1 MAGKVLS
8 TLLGVMALMSS
19 WSAVE
24 TLYVQGNHTQYPH
37 GYSTNFWWQF
47 MNTTAH
53 LNNRTDCYVCAHM
66 PLSAYTSGLWPY
78 SITEDRS
85 WCLLGLATHPGN
97 RVLWSKANYSTPL
110 NITWSKS
117 PLLNVNCSGQT
128 DLLAW
133 PQVSDPL
140 PDIILL
146 NKLNAAQLPLCVMN
160 NGTLSVGE
168 LPLHVCGYIYTYC
181 PPENESRCM
190 KCLTSA
196 KCAENLTLRRTECKF
211 NLAYRIPVKAKS
223 QKWTGC
229 ARTVPSSKGTRVL
242 ADWYFMCGHKA
253 YLSLPEGWGGLCA
266 LVKLSDHVF
275 FMDRVEHHPS
285 NRQKREVDIAS
296 PNSFGVT
303 VDTGVPREFRIWSGG
318 AKFFQSLIPNIG
330 VAEVRD
336 HVEIN
341 RYALLRHIN
350 LTKKLGTALAEEQ
363 KAIRTMVLQNRLTLD
378 LITASQGGVCKLI
391 GETCCTFIPDG
402 YTTGGD
408 IYEALQNLTALQ
420 KYVAD
425 HTSGGDASQG
435 WIAWLTSGP
444 WWNMFLKFLTPIL
457 TLLTLLCLFTGCILP
472 CVRSMVNKMIA
483 NTFTNY
489 ILLQQSDMD
498 AKANVCV

>member
-1 MAGKVLS
+1 MP
-8 TLLGVMALMSS
+8 
-19 WSAVE
+19 
-24 TLYVQGNHTQYPH
+24 Q
-37 GYSTNFWWQF
+37 
-47 MNTTAH
+47 NTR
-53 LNNRTDCYVCAHM
+53 L
-66 PLSAYTSGLWPY
+66 
-78 SITEDRS
+78 TE
-85 WCLLGLATHPGN
+85 
-97 RVLWSKANYSTPL
+97 Y
-110 NITWSKS
+110 
-117 PLLNVNCSGQT
+117 
-128 DLLAW
+128 
-133 PQVSDPL
+133 
-140 PDIILL
+140 
-146 NKLNAAQLPLCVMN
+146 
-160 NGTLSVGE
+160 
-168 LPLHVCGYIYTYC
+168 
-181 PPENESRCM
+181 
-190 KCLTSA
+190 
-196 KCAENLTLRRTECKF
+196 
-211 NLAYRIPVKAKS
+211 LAYRIPVKAKS

-242 ADWYFMCGHKA
+242 ADWYFLCGHKA

-285 NRQKREVDIAS
+285 NRRKREVDIAS

-303 VDTGVPREFRIWSGG
+303 VDTGVPREFRIWGGG

-420 KYVAD
+420 RYVAD
-425 HTSGGDASQG
+425 HTSGGDASEAG
-435 WIAWLTSGP
+435 
-444 WWNMFLKFLTPIL
+444 
-457 TLLTLLCLFTGCILP
+457 
-472 CVRSMVNKMIA
+472 
-483 NTFTNY
+483 
-489 ILLQQSDMD
+489 
-498 AKANVCV
+498 

>member
-1 MAGKVLS
+1 M
-8 TLLGVMALMSS
+8 
-19 WSAVE
+19 
-24 TLYVQGNHTQYPH
+24 
-37 GYSTNFWWQF
+37 
-47 MNTTAH
+47 
-53 LNNRTDCYVCAHM
+53 
-66 PLSAYTSGLWPY
+66 
-78 SITEDRS
+78 
-85 WCLLGLATHPGN
+85 
-97 RVLWSKANYSTPL
+97 
-110 NITWSKS
+110 
-117 PLLNVNCSGQT
+117 
-128 DLLAW
+128 
-133 PQVSDPL
+133 
-140 PDIILL
+140 
-146 NKLNAAQLPLCVMN
+146 
-160 NGTLSVGE
+160 
-168 LPLHVCGYIYTYC
+168 
-181 PPENESRCM
+181 
-190 KCLTSA
+190 
-196 KCAENLTLRRTECKF
+196 
-211 NLAYRIPVKAKS
+211 
-223 QKWTGC
+223 
-229 ARTVPSSKGTRVL
+229 VPSSKGTRVL
-242 ADWYFMCGHKA
+242 ADWYFLCGHKA

-266 LVKLSDHVF
+266 VVKLSDHVF

-285 NRQKREVDIAS
+285 NRRKREVNIAS

-350 LTKKLGTALAEEQ
+350 LTKTLGTALAEEQ

-425 HTSGGDASQG
+425 HTSGGDTSQG

-457 TLLTLLCLFTGCILP
+457 TLLALLCLFTGCILP

-483 NTFTNY
+483 NTFTNF

-498 AKANVCV
+498 AKANMCV